1 MAVMTLLEGCRMLM
15 STINSIDETQNQ
27 MNIVENSFYSSIQE
41 NQLVEYKTAESKVKF
56 ALDAS
61 IAFGAVFSLFLTLV
75 GGSGLIYLL
84 IYGAYY
90 GYRLYMNIQK
100 RTNDQI
106 LKVATIIMYFVSAL
120 VIVSMFLRSIVV
132 GAIMVVLGG
141 VSVLIAVAI
150 KNKLL
155 ANENKKIQA
164 QNMVIAEKN
173 KQLTMQYKSLSEKF
187 SEQWDRLEMQAGDWM
202 PREYLNKDAMSFFIK
217 CLAGRRADSVKEL
230 ANLYAEELYK
240 RREQEQRERHHQE
253 QMEAIRREGE
263 LTREQAERHQKE
275 RLAKMDAINDSIFNV
290 AYEIDNANYTLNNI
304 YRRM

>member
-1 MAVMTLLEGCRMLM
+1 MTLLEGCRMLM

-61 IAFGAVFSLFLTLV
+61 IAFGSVFSLFLTLV

-90 GYRLYMNIQK
+90 AYRLYMNIQK
-100 RTNDQI
+100 RTNDQK
-106 LKVATIIMYFVSAL
+106 LKVASIIMYVVSAL
-120 VIVSMFLRSIVV
+120 VIVSMFLRSIIV

-141 VSVLIAVAI
+141 VFVLIAVAI

-155 ANENKKIQA
+155 ASENKKIQA
-164 QNMVIAEKN
+164 YNLEVAEKN
-173 KQLTMQYKSLSEKF
+173 KQLSMQYKSLSEQF

-202 PREYLNKDAMSFFIK
+202 PRQYLNKDAMSFFIN
-217 CLAGRRADSVKEL
+217 CLVGRRADSVKEL
-230 ANLYAEELYK
+230 ANLYAYELQK
-240 RREQEQRERHHQE
+240 RREYEQRERHNRERIAAMERQE
-253 QMEAIRREGE
+253 Q
-263 LTREQAERHQKE
+263 LNREQAERHHKE
-275 RLAKMDAINDSIFNV
+275 HQAKMDEINDNIFYA
-290 AYEIDNANYTLNNI
+290 AYAIDNANYTLNNI